1 MSSVANPPP
10 KESSAAFSTA
20 VRAEVDAAA
29 VPFVE
34 EEGSIVAKVIVEE
47 RRSRRC
53 GSIGCLFEKGSGF
66 LESIF
71 GANN

>member
-1 MSSVANPPP
+1 MSSVAKPPP

-47 RRSRRC
+47 RRSRSCR
-53 GSIGCLFEKGSGF
+53 
-66 LESIF
+66 
-71 GANN
+71 

>member
-1 MSSVANPPP
+1 MSSVAKPPP

-34 EEGSIVAKVIVEE
+34 EEGSIVAKVIVWLSV
-47 RRSRRC
+47 R
-53 GSIGCLFEKGSGF
+53 KGLRF
-66 LESIF
+66 FRINF
-71 GANN
+71 WC